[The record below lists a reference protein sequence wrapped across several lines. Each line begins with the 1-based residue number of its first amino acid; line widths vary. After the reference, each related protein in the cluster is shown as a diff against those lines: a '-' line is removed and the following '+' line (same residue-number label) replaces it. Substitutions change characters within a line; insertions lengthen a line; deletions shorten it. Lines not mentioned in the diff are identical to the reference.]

1 MKISK
6 TFILI
11 FSLLLII
18 SIFLIVSLNNND
30 DDKDIDTSVPLA
42 YKEYVDNLISGG
54 PGKDGIPAIE
64 NPNYHDVESADY
76 FLDPK
81 DAVFLVIIANEV
93 KIYPQKIL
101 VWHEI
106 VNEIFD
112 GEMLSITYCPLTGS
126 AIGYK
131 GYIEKIKKVT
141 TYGVSGKLLN
151 SNLVMYDRATD
162 SYIPQVLGK
171 AIKGELSGEII
182 DTFPV
187 VWTTWQLVKEK
198 FPQAQVLTNETSYL
212 RNYNEDPYGS
222 YKEKGNY
229 YDSGKTLFPL
239 LNTDNRLQAKEVV
252 TGIRIHD
259 NPLAIHKDF
268 MRKNK
273 VYNDESAGIVAFY
286 DETLD
291 TVRVFS
297 SKFRGEVL
305 TFSFEDG
312 VFSDHIGLAWSS
324 EGNSSEGTL
333 EWVDSFDVMWFS
345 WASYFPETRL
355 VD

>member
-6 TFILI
+6 TLILV
-11 FSLLLII
+11 FSILAII
-18 SIFLIVSLNNND
+18 SIFLIVFFNNND
-30 DDKDIDTSVPLA
+30 GHKDNDSAVPLA
-42 YKEYVDNLISGG
+42 YKEYVDNLMAGG

-64 NPNYHDVESADY
+64 NPKYHDVESANL

-81 DAVFLVIIANEV
+81 DAVFLVKIANEV

-106 VNEIFD
+106 VNENFN
-112 GEMLSITYCPLTGS
+112 GEILSITYCPLTAS

-141 TYGVSGKLLN
+141 SYGVSGKLLN

-171 AIKGELSGEII
+171 AIKGELTGEII

-187 VWTTWQLVKEK
+187 VWTTWQLAKERY
-198 FPQAQVLTNETSYL
+198 PRAQVLTSDTGYL
-212 RNYNEDPYGS
+212 RNYNDDPYGS

-239 LNTDNRLQAKEVV
+239 LNTDNRLQEKEIV
-252 TGIRIHD
+252 TGIRLHD

-273 VYNDESAGIVAFY
+273 IYNDQSAEIVAFY

-291 TVRVFS
+291 TARVFS
-297 SKFRGEVL
+297 SKFKGEVL

-312 VFSDHIGLAWSS
+312 VFSDHNGLVWSS
-324 EGNSSEGTL
+324 EGISSEGTL

-355 VD
+355 VE